1 MDSKNNFVDSFINFI
16 NICDEGYLIDAANK
30 GLYKRAIKDI
40 DKGVTADVSIENDK
54 VVCNLSDGTVC
65 ELKDDITSYKC
76 ICPSRSVC
84 KHVLMSIMY
93 IQQNMKEI
101 FKDESIFN
109 ENTLKS
115 NNEDEVIDK
124 ESIDFH
130 NEQNS
135 KNIQEVNNI
144 DSEEDTLKSREVLKD
159 YSWVSDYS
167 IDDLKKFLTEKQF
180 NDIIFRF
187 NFGRDYTIE
196 EKEMLTVEFNDTS
209 IRVRF
214 LHKDDISKSLC
225 SCKSKEICE
234 HRIEAII
241 AYKLNK
247 NTLDLDDLNKSIN
260 IKISKQTIDEVKALL
275 HDITMIGLSKL
286 PKNIMERIEH
296 TAVLCHTNDLPKL
309 EKLMRTLKSNLELY
323 FSKNAAFSRDI
334 LRRVMT
340 KIYLTALALEGE
352 NSNLIKT
359 ELVGEH
365 KTSFVEIPSTELAGV
380 GGTFWRAS
388 SGYEGVTY
396 YFFDE
401 KRKEWFTYTNMNP
414 NYYGKAGNRT
424 GMYKSRCPWDI
435 NASMNDLCK
444 ARIKFYNCK
453 INKNFR
459 ISSSS
464 ETKGDVIT
472 KTNINEIDF
481 GNKMFNNWSN
491 LIGDIKDEFHYSI
504 LDKKE
509 NYNLVLLKVSNYG
522 KSNFD
527 NVTQRLNLPIYD
539 INDEELN
546 VVIRFTRENS
556 YLIRA
561 IERLEKRRKL
571 GSVLLGKIYKN
582 SNDYEIEPIS
592 MYYEDGTIVNL
603 TLD

>member
-1 MDSKNNFVDSFINFI
+1 MDSKNNFVNSFISFI

-40 DKGVTADVSIENDK
+40 DKGITADVSIEDHK

-76 ICPSRSVC
+76 SCPSRSVC

-93 IQQNMKEI
+93 IQQNRKEI
-101 FKDESIFN
+101 FKDESLFN
-109 ENTLKS
+109 EDTLKS
-115 NNEDEVIDK
+115 INEDEVIDK
-124 ESIDFH
+124 ESNDFD
-130 NEQNS
+130 NEQGL
-135 KNIQEVNNI
+135 KNI
-144 DSEEDTLKSREVLKD
+144 EELKD
-159 YSWVSDYS
+159 YSWVSEYP
-167 IDDLKKFLTEKQF
+167 INELKKFLTEKQF

-196 EKEMLTVEFNDTS
+196 EKDMLTVEFSDTS

-241 AYKLNK
+241 AYKLYK
-247 NTLDLDDLNKSIN
+247 NTLDLDVLNKSIN
-260 IKISKQTIDEVKALL
+260 IKISKEVINEVKALL

-296 TAVLCHTNDLPKL
+296 TSVLCHTNDLPKL
-309 EKLMRTLKSNLELY
+309 EKLMRSLKSNLELY

-334 LRRVMT
+334 LRRIMT
-340 KIYLTALALEGE
+340 KIYLVALALEGK
-352 NSNLIKT
+352 NSNLIKK

-401 KRKEWFTYTNMNP
+401 KRKEWFTYTDMNP

-459 ISSSS
+459 ISSSA
-464 ETKGDVIT
+464 ETKGEIIT

-481 GNKMFNNWSN
+481 GNKMFNNWIN
-491 LIGDIKDEFHYSI
+491 LIEGIKDQFHYSI

-539 INDEELN
+539 INDEKFD
-546 VVIRFTRENS
+546 VVIRYTRENS
-556 YLIRA
+556 YIVRA
-561 IERLEKRRKL
+561 IERLEKRKKL
-571 GSVLLGKIYKN
+571 ANILLGKIYKN
-582 SNDYEIEPIS
+582 SNNYEIEPIS